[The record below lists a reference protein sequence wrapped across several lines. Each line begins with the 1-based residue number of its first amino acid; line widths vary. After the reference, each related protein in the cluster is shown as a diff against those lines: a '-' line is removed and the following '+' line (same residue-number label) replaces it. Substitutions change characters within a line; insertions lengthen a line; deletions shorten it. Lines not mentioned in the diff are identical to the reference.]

1 MHVVTDDRAVA
12 PASMRFDRDYQ
23 VMPHLDRYEAAG
35 LAEDEEEYDQEA
47 ELDARLR
54 AESEMQERDL
64 YEERGQSRRGR
75 TRPRAL
81 EEGEDEWLRQAR
93 RRRAADRAADG
104 EMDDDEEF
112 EVNIESDDSRWR

>member
-1 MHVVTDDRAVA
+1 MNVVTDDRAVA

-54 AESEMQERDL
+54 AESEMQSVIYTRSVDRVDAVARDRER
-64 YEERGQSRRGR
+64 
-75 TRPRAL
+75 
-81 EEGEDEWLRQAR
+81 W
-93 RRRAADRAADG
+93 RRARTSGCVRLEDAAPRIG
-104 EMDDDEEF
+104 RRMG
-112 EVNIESDDSRWR
+112 RWTTTKNLK